1 MAIIWKLHTHSKVH
15 YECAKHKRNAAGLAG
30 WAHRAHTHTHRANVC
45 VWVCV
50 YTVIHWKYSKWANQ
64 PTFETNEIEKER
76 KRRRKS
82 FYFFSFRCQIRNARL
97 YLLEEGGRRTNE
109 RCLTHPG
116 KGVKWWT
123 YINRDDLFG
132 LCASAL
138 SHNNH
143 RNFHLHTTFKKGIN
157 RKLWECKTGL
167 CIAVSLLCLNPRRQ

>member
-30 WAHRAHTHTHRANVC
+30 WAHRAHTHTPCQCVC
-45 VWVCV
+45 VSVCV
-50 YTVIHWKYSKWANQ
+50 YCYTLKIFEMSEPANIR
-64 PTFETNEIEKER
+64 NEWDR
-76 KRRRKS
+76 KRAQEAKEK
-82 FYFFSFRCQIRNARL
+82 FLFFSFRCQIRNARL

-143 RNFHLHTTFKKGIN
+143 RNFHLRTTFKKGIN